1 MVTQRP
7 TYAGELPGEVEE
19 ALAKLLQTEISAVQD
34 LEPLKQELFNGASSG
49 LVSELFREIDKDGT
63 GFLTFA
69 NLFDFFKR
77 NGVYPYEEEIIAII
91 RKLDKDDDGR
101 LVLEELEEGLGQVGG
116 NGSNKAWS
124 KNSYNQAGNYTPGE
138 YRDQSTSLKK
148 SYKYE
153 GKYAP
158 KYDEQLTEK
167 GPAKFEEAGRSQ
179 EKLSRSYNY
188 KETTNNSS
196 YQRGEPIYQAKE
208 PLYQPKEPLYQPKEP
223 LYSFKEPSGN
233 YKETTSYQKTT
244 TSYVKRPVY
253 GDREP
258 EESKDYI
265 GKYPPQ
271 KEYKK
276 ATSGTTGSGL
286 KSSDYPIDK
295 LTKSPPRYLFR

>member
-1 MVTQRP
+1 MTQRP
-7 TYAGELPGEVEE
+7 TYVGELPGEVEE

-63 GFLTFA
+63 GFLTFG

-116 NGSNKAWS
+116 NKAWS

-188 KETTNNSS
+188 KETTNSSS

-208 PLYQPKEPLYQPKEP
+208 PLYQQQPKEP
-223 LYSFKEPSGN
+223 QYQQPKEQLYTFKEPSGN

-253 GDREP
+253 GEREP
-258 EESKDYI
+258 EESKDYL
-265 GKYPPQ
+265 GKYPLQ

-295 LTKSPPRYLFR
+295 LTKSPPRYLSQ